1 MARDERAE
9 QPVDRRVGGHD
20 VELGVQHERGVRQ
33 VTVQYAVEQVQQR
46 NSGRPVDPGVGAGGR
61 ETGAEQHLVRL
72 TKRDLQRFGQAK
84 DHVSTGCGASGLD
97 VGQVSG
103 RRSATTVHGSRLAVS
118 PATVRRLLLLLLL
131 LTVDSAGCALL
142 GLVAVVTAGA
152 LKRPLGAPMPL
163 LVAGGLVLF
172 VYAVAVALGLA
183 GVSLVVADVLLRG
196 TRSAR

>member
-46 NSGRPVDPGVGAGGR
+46 NSGRPVDPGVGVGGR

-131 LTVDSAGCALL
+131 TVDSAGCALL

-172 VYAVAVALGLA
+172 VYAVEAALGPA
-183 GVSLVVADVLLRG
+183 GVSLVVADVLLLG